1 VKFLKGLALSL
12 LNFLLFLSLGV
23 FGTIFMLNSTFLNPD
38 FVAEQVDNIP
48 VSSLVREMTEEQISQ
63 QLPEEAFFLKESL
76 YDVISDQEPW
86 IKEQVRNGIYSF
98 YDFLLGK
105 SERLSIVIAME
116 PVKEGLRDSLWE
128 VFQQNIPPELAGLPP
143 AMIDQYFEEFYRQF
157 AGQIPSEIRLD
168 ESQIPPDVMAYLIQA
183 RQYISYTQTAYYA
196 LIGLMVLLVAGIIL
210 ISRNVR
216 GATRGLGTT
225 FLIYGALE
233 YAGIWATNYFGPM
246 YLPMMEIPSSL
257 QAWLL
262 QFTKDFMAPLEMFS
276 IGLLAAGVVLLVVSF
291 VYKPR
296 RAEEIEEEV
305 MEEEVGE

>member
-23 FGTIFMLNSTFLNPD
+23 FGTVFMLNSTFLNPD
-38 FVAEQVDNIP
+38 FVAEQVDNFP

-63 QLPEEAFFLKESL
+63 QLPEEAKFIEEAIYSA
-76 YDVISDQEPW
+76 IADQEPW
-86 IKEQVRNGIYSF
+86 IKEQVRDGVYSF

-105 SERLSIVIAME
+105 SERLSMVISLE
-116 PVKEGLRDSLWE
+116 ELKDGLRDSLRE
-128 VFQQNIPPELAGLPP
+128 VFRQNIPPEFDGLPP
-143 AMIDQYFEEFYRQF
+143 AMIDQYFEEFYQQF
-157 AGQIPSEIRLD
+157 SGQIPSEISLD

-196 LIGLMVLLVAGIIL
+196 LIAFMVLLIVGIIL

-233 YAGIWATNYFGPM
+233 YAGIWATNYFGPV

-276 IGLLAAGVVLLVVSF
+276 IGLMAAGVVLLVVSF

-296 RAEEIEEEV
+296 RSEEEEV
-305 MEEEVGE
+305 EEVEA